1 MDPIV
6 IIGASHA
13 GVAVA
18 AGLRKAGYAGE
29 VLLVSAEAALP
40 YHRPPLSKAYLKGEK
55 SAEQIALRGEKFYT
69 DNAITLL
76 RQARATAVDA
86 AAKTVVI
93 DGVGRAYS
101 SLILATG
108 ARARPLPGTEA
119 ITQGLSSLRDL
130 ADADALRT
138 MIDRGGKLI
147 IVGGGFIGL
156 EVAATAV
163 QAGLQVT
170 VIEPLPALL
179 RRALPAEVS
188 DFLLAHHRAQG
199 VDIRLNTGI
208 DRIEA
213 EGSGSRAALLTDG
226 TRLEADHILIGI
238 GSSAR
243 LDLAETAEL
252 ETYLGGIKVD
262 TLGRTSAPDIYALG
276 DCATQWNP
284 WFGDWLRLESVQ
296 AATDQAAATAL
307 ALCGKAD
314 QARPH
319 ETPPW
324 FWSDQYALKLQM
336 VGFVTEGV
344 QTLLRGAIG
353 EAGFS
358 ILHLRDGRLVA
369 AFSVN
374 RAADHIAA
382 RRLIASGTRLDPT
395 RAEDATIPL
404 AKCAEEIAA

>member
-13 GVAVA
+13 GVAAA

-29 VLLVSAEAALP
+29 LLLVSAETALP
-40 YHRPPLSKAYLKGEK
+40 YHRPPLSKAYLKAEK

-69 DNAITLL
+69 DSDITLL
-76 RQARATAVDA
+76 RGARATAIDP

-93 DGVGRAYS
+93 DGVSRAYS

-108 ARARPLPGTEA
+108 ARARPLPETEA
-119 ITQGLSSLRDL
+119 ITQGIGTLRDL
-130 ADADALRT
+130 EDADALRKV
-138 MIDRGGKLI
+138 IDRGGKLV

-163 QAGLQVT
+163 LAGLQVT

-179 RRALPAEVS
+179 RRALSAEVS

-199 VDIRLNTGI
+199 VDIRLNTGLA
-208 DRIEA
+208 RIEA
-213 EGSGSRAALLTDG
+213 DGPRARAVLLTDG
-226 TRLEADHILIGI
+226 ARLEADHILVGI
-238 GSSAR
+238 GSTAR
-243 LDLAETAEL
+243 LELAESAGL
-252 ETYLGGIKVD
+252 ETHMGGIKVD
-262 TLGRTSAPDIYALG
+262 ALGRTSAPDIYALG
-276 DCATQWNP
+276 DCATQQNP

-358 ILHLRDGRLVA
+358 VLHRRDDRLVA

-382 RRLIASGTRLDPT
+382 RRLIASGARLDPI
-395 RAEDATIPL
+395 RAADPTIPL
-404 AKCAEEIAA
+404 AKCAEEIPA

>member
-13 GVAVA
+13 GVAAA

-29 VLLVSAEAALP
+29 LLLVSAETALP
-40 YHRPPLSKAYLKGEK
+40 YHRPPLSKAYLKAEK

-69 DNAITLL
+69 DSDITLL
-76 RQARATAVDA
+76 RGARATAIDP

-93 DGVGRAYS
+93 DGVARAYS

-108 ARARPLPGTEA
+108 ARARALPGTET
-119 ITQGLSSLRDL
+119 ITQEVGTLRDL
-130 ADADALRT
+130 DDANALRKV
-138 MIDRGGKLI
+138 IDRGGKLV

-199 VDIRLNTGI
+199 VDIRLNTGLA
-208 DRIEA
+208 RIEA
-213 EGSGSRAALLTDG
+213 DGPRARAVLLTDG
-226 TRLEADHILIGI
+226 ARLEADHILVGI
-238 GSSAR
+238 GSAAR
-243 LDLAETAEL
+243 LELAESAGL
-252 ETYLGGIKVD
+252 ETYMGGIKVD
-262 TLGRTSAPDIYALG
+262 ALGRTSAPDIYALG
-276 DCATQWNP
+276 DCATQQNP

-296 AATDQAAATAL
+296 ATTDQAAATAF

-358 ILHLRDGRLVA
+358 VLHLRDDQLVA

-382 RRLIASGTRLDPT
+382 RRLIALGARLDPM
-395 RAEDATIPL
+395 RAADPTIPL
-404 AKCAEEIAA
+404 AKCAEEMPA